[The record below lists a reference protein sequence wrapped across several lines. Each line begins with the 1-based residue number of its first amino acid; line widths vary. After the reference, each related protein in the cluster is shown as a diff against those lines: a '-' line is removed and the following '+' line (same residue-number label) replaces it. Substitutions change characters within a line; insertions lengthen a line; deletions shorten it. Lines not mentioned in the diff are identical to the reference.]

1 MSERPT
7 EIVFMPGFDGVGELR
22 REFVEALAGIAPAS
36 AISYPN
42 RALESL
48 AGYARFASSQVS
60 AESRPVLVAESF
72 SGLVAAR
79 WAAQDPHVAAIVLCG
94 AFSRNPIPWSGV
106 AASMPATAQ
115 FLGANLVNPMTY
127 FSGDPA
133 RRRWSQALK
142 TAMRSLH
149 KDVVAERLR
158 IIAASDV
165 SAELHSLRIP
175 LVVVQFEEDLVID
188 PDSRAALVAAC
199 FEPRVVN
206 VAGPHYA
213 IEVRPRESAAALR
226 PHLTALFP

>member
-226 PHLTALFP
+226 PHLTAFFP